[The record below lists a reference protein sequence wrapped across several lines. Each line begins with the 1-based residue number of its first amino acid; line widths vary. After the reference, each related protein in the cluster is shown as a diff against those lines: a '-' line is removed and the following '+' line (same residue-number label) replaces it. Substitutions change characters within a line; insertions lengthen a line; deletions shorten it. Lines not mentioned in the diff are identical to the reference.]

1 MKKADDN
8 RPDPPRWERIHL
20 QREGA
25 PEKEEGT
32 TPRREKGASIWAEMA
47 ERRRKAGQPEKQEPE
62 KKKKKGRRRR
72 NAPRED
78 DVVLDEAWRVLS
90 DLVRLNGGAE
100 VQQQRGWW
108 F

>member
-1 MKKADDN
+1 MAAD
-8 RPDPPRWERIHL
+8 
-20 QREGA
+20 RELR
-25 PEKEEGT
+25 ELDEEDDEDDEFST
-32 TPRREKGASIWAEMA
+32 ED
-47 ERRRKAGQPEKQEPE
+47 E

-90 DLVRLNGGAE
+90 DLIKLNGGAE
-100 VQQQRGWW
+100 VQEQRGWW